1 MSFEPQI
8 KRYFKYIKYIC
19 GGVCAVMMAW
29 LFLTLFSPTIGG
41 PFPFR
46 ARAPLAK
53 YDYYK
58 LGDLAPWESVIDDP
72 ATDGSDRLLAEQF
85 LESDE
90 IGKLTF
96 GQPDD
101 PTNVDPDISI
111 APDNSVA
118 EVTPEV
124 KSATQP

>member
-1 MSFEPQI
+1 M
-8 KRYFKYIKYIC
+8 KRYFTYIKYVC
-19 GGVCAVMMAW
+19 GGICAVMMTW
-29 LFLTLFSPTIGG
+29 LFLTLFSPTFGG

-58 LGDLAPWESVIDDP
+58 LGNLDPWESVIDDHVSGP
-72 ATDGSDRLLAEQF
+72 DGKPDPNAPLVAEQF
-85 LESDE
+85 
-90 IGKLTF
+90 IAGGTVGVFTF
-96 GQPDD
+96 GKPDD
-101 PTNVDPDISI
+101 PNNVDPDINI
-111 APDNSVA
+111 KPDHSVA